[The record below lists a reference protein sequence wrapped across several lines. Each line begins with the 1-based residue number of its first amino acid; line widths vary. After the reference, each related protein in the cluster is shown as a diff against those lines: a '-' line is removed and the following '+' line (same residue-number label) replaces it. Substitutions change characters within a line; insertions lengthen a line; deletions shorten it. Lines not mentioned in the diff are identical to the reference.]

1 MEDNYEFFNNEMI
14 KCADAYAY
22 KRDYIEYFEEEW
34 KEKLGYK
41 DPGVR
46 LKKQNKRDLC
56 NAVNEIIKKYIKY

>member
-1 MEDNYEFFNNEMI
+1 MNVMEDNYEFFNNEMI
-14 KCADAYAY
+14 KCADAYAN

-46 LKKQNKRDLC
+46 LNLNYSPRC
-56 NAVNEIIKKYIKY
+56 GESG